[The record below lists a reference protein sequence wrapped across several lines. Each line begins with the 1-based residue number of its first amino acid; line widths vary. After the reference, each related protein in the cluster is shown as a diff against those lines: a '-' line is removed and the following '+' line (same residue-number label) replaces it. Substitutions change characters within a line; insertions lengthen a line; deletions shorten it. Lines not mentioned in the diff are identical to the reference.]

1 MIVWLHF
8 DVETLGTTSSYFV
21 GTCSM
26 FEVNVNITRTQ
37 LPMTLLISVHYCTR
51 AHTRNSP
58 PPPPPPPP
66 PTTHTHTHTHTLTQT
81 QTQTSRTHFT
91 YTLHTALGTF
101 VSACSPN
108 VCWLA
113 YPSPTTPQSGL
124 MWENCLPASTKWR
137 VAIWPKCWSI
147 LAWHLKAGSTVGFTT
162 LGTSRECLF
171 K

>member
-51 AHTRNSP
+51 AHT
-58 PPPPPPPP
+58 
-66 PTTHTHTHTHTLTQT
+66 HTHTHTHTN
-81 QTQTSRTHFT
+81 THFT

-124 MWENCLPASTKWR
+124 M
-137 VAIWPKCWSI
+137 
-147 LAWHLKAGSTVGFTT
+147 
-162 LGTSRECLF
+162 
-171 K
+171 